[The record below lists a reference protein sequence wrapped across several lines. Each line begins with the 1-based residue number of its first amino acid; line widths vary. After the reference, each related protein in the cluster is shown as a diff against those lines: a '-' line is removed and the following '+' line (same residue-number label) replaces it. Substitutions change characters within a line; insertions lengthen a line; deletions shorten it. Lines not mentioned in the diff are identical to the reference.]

1 MSFSENPDIE
11 TLAGS
16 LPGLLDNALPV
27 VVGFDAFVDEN
38 IRIVD
43 RRLGDGTCVPMLQ
56 IDNFGNWVK
65 RAAGRSGMR
74 EYLLEERA
82 PGGCA
87 LNMGDGLAAL
97 GHPVDAYIGV
107 GDPVLP
113 VFESLSQRFRT
124 VQSLGMGPG
133 RSTVLQFD
141 DGKLILG
148 NFEELR
154 ALKPDWLRP
163 RLQQSDFRSRCEAAA
178 GIVFTSWA
186 SYPHLSD
193 CWRMMQTDVLA
204 GMNLSPALFFD
215 LADPVGRS
223 EQELGTVLA
232 CLAGWSAVGP
242 VTLSVNE
249 NEAEQLASVLGLGG
263 DFAEQVITERASK
276 LRGGIGIERL
286 VIHAVDRAASAT
298 SGGSYEAAGPYCA
311 KPVKTVGAGDRFN
324 AGCLAGLLAGQSEI
338 HSLVLGNATSGF
350 FVRHGRSP
358 DAAEL
363 AAFLVEWQNERT
375 SGTAMDFSHI

>member
-1 MSFSENPDIE
+1 MSFPEDSDIE
-11 TLAGS
+11 TLADS
-16 LPGLLDNALPV
+16 LPGLSDNRLPV

-43 RRLGDGTCVPMLQ
+43 RRLGDGACVPMPQ
-56 IDNFGNWVK
+56 IDDFGNWVK

-87 LNMGDGLAAL
+87 LNLGDGLAAL

-154 ALKPDWLRP
+154 ALTPDWLRP

-186 SYPHLSD
+186 SYPRLSD

-204 GMNLSPALFFD
+204 GMNVRPELFFD

-223 EQELGTVLA
+223 AEELSAMLT
-232 CLAGWSAVGP
+232 CLADWSGVGA
-242 VTLSVNE
+242 VTLSLNE
-249 NEAEQLASVLGLGG
+249 NEAEQLAGVLGLGD
-263 DFAEQVITERASK
+263 DFPKRPIVNRADD
-276 LRGGIGIERL
+276 LRSGIGIGRL

-298 SGGSYEAAGPYCA
+298 EAGRFEAAGPYCA
-311 KPVKTVGAGDRFN
+311 RPVKTVGAGDRFN
-324 AGCLAGLLAGQSEI
+324 AGCFAGILAGFGENDCLA
-338 HSLVLGNATSGF
+338 LGNAISGF
-350 FVRHGRSP
+350 FVRRGRSP
-358 DAAEL
+358 DRSEL
-363 AAFLVEWQNERT
+363 ADFLLEWRKER
-375 SGTAMDFSHI
+375 SS